1 MAGAVGP
8 ASESQHAVSE
18 IVVKESEG
26 GPAMVRPPVASPD
39 AAVELREVSKA
50 FGKIHAVK
58 GVSLQIGQNEFF
70 SLLGP
75 SGCGKTT
82 ILRMIGGFEQPTK
95 GLVYLNGRVVNHVPP
110 YRRDTNLIFQHLALF
125 SHLDVFD
132 NIAFGL
138 RMKGLDGRAVRQKVL
153 AALELVDLAGFES
166 RRITQLS
173 GGQKQRVA
181 IARALVN
188 EPSVLL
194 LDEPLGA
201 LDLRLRM
208 QMQEELKEIRHR
220 VGTTFIYVT
229 HDQTEA
235 LTMSDRIAVMR
246 DGLVVQVGT
255 GREVYG
261 APRTRFV
268 ATFLGDSNLLEARV
282 TAAGSGAV
290 IVEGADGQIQATPH
304 TDVRPGGD
312 FFVSV
317 RPEHVQ
323 VWHPDEVDPG
333 IENRLEV
340 RVREVTFKGAFTEY
354 RLVTRSGQALIA
366 HLPAGPRRALVP
378 GDAAVAAWRRDDCV
392 VLTG

>member
-8 ASESQHAVSE
+8 ASESQHAVRE
-18 IVVKESEG
+18 TVVKEPEG
-26 GPAMVRPPVASPD
+26 GRATGRPPDASSD

-82 ILRMIGGFEQPTK
+82 ILRMIGGFEQPTT

-138 RMKGLDGRAVRQKVL
+138 RMKGLDGRVVRQKVL
-153 AALELVDLAGFES
+153 ASLDLVDLAGFES

-255 GREVYG
+255 GREVYET
-261 APRTRFV
+261 PRTRFV

-282 TAAGSGAV
+282 TTVGSGAV
-290 IVEGADGQIQATPH
+290 IVEGADGQIQTPPH
-304 TDVRPGGD
+304 PDVRPGGD
-312 FFVSV
+312 VVVSV
-317 RPEHVQ
+317 RPEHVR
-323 VWHPDEVDPG
+323 VWHPSEVDPG
-333 IENRLEV
+333 IENRLEAH
-340 RVREVTFKGAFTEY
+340 VREVTFKGAFTEY
-354 RLVTRSGQALIA
+354 RLTTRSGQALIA
-366 HLPAGPRRALVP
+366 HLPPGLRRALAP
-378 GDAAVAAWRRDDCV
+378 GDAAVAGWRRDDCA

>member
-1 MAGAVGP
+1 MAESGGGAP
-8 ASESQHAVSE
+8 MARPPAVS
-18 IVVKESEG
+18 
-26 GPAMVRPPVASPD
+26 PA
-39 AAVELREVSKA
+39 AAVELRAVSKS
-50 FGKIHAVK
+50 FGKVQAVK

-82 ILRMIGGFEQPTK
+82 ILRMIGGFEQPTR
-95 GLVYLNGRVVNHVPP
+95 GEVYLKGRVVNHVPP

-125 SHLDVFD
+125 PHLDVFD

-153 AALELVDLAGFES
+153 AALDLVDLRGFES
-166 RRITQLS
+166 RRISQLS
-173 GGQKQRVA
+173 GGQRQRVA

-208 QMQEELKEIRHR
+208 QMQEELKEIQHR

-246 DGLVVQVGT
+246 DGLVVQVGS
-255 GREVYG
+255 GRDVYET
-261 APRTRFV
+261 PRTRFV
-268 ATFLGDSNLLEARV
+268 ATFLGDSNLLQGRV
-282 TAAGSGAV
+282 TVADPGGV
-290 IVEGADGQIQATPH
+290 TVEGADSLIRAPAH
-304 TDVRPGGD
+304 PGARSGGEVS
-312 FFVSV
+312 VSV
-317 RPEHVQ
+317 RPEHIQ
-323 VWHPDEVDPG
+323 VSQVGGGDPG
-333 IENRLEV
+333 MENRMV
-340 RVREVTFKGAFTEY
+340 ARVREVTFKGAFTEY
-354 RLVTRSGQALIA
+354 RLATASGQVLIA
-366 HLPAGPRRALVP
+366 HVPAGLRQMLGP
-378 GDAAVAAWRRDDCV
+378 GEPAVARWRRDDCV
-392 VLTG
+392 VLTE